1 MFLNL
6 TKLYNGRIYDID
18 NVVTMTGEKV
28 VITSDERV
36 LIEMD
41 GEPSGTVPAAVR
53 IVPGALKII
62 AN

>member
-1 MFLNL
+1 
-6 TKLYNGRIYDID
+6 
-18 NVVTMTGEKV
+18 MTGEKV